1 MDISVKRKNYPK
13 IKIMAWT
20 SNSTVPEIHS
30 FQNGPT
36 PTESKSTAILLIF
49 SNFFWGLVVKIDEKK
64 YIKMK
69 PWSDTHHRDT
79 SRWSTIEFMNQ
90 NEIYNYIFVFFAWN
104 RPGKE
109 FLKKQFSRQRDTTWK
124 TREKTSFSK
133 QKATNLVCQK
143 SPMQIELK
151 LWHVESLNKIKQ
163 GRCDIFPPL
172 VGNWQK
178 QIENRFIFSF

>member
-49 SNFFWGLVVKIDEKK
+49 SNFLWGLVVKIDERK

-90 NEIYNYIFVFFAWN
+90 NGIFYDRFVFFTWN
-104 RPGKE
+104 RPRKE
-109 FLKKQFSRQRDTTWK
+109 FHSKKVFQQRDTTWK
-124 TREKTSFSK
+124 TSEKMSFSK
-133 QKATNLVCQK
+133 QRGTNLDCQK
-143 SPMQIELK
+143 SPSKGVLK
-151 LWHVESLNKIKQ
+151 L
-163 GRCDIFPPL
+163 
-172 VGNWQK
+172 
-178 QIENRFIFSF
+178 